1 MGNLWGMRSVI
12 TTANLIVGKDGSTT
26 LAGSSIGLSTDED
39 RRRFHELRSKN
50 DLILIGGNTAR
61 REPYKRTP
69 IPLYILTHT
78 KVRLQPKNQLAKQ
91 FTLSPSELINHLKS
105 SFNPDQSAPIN
116 LLVEAGAALLKQ
128 MIAEG
133 LIDHLYLTVNLEKTG
148 DNSISITEL
157 AKSFE
162 LISRENIAPCEFLH
176 YTKLAK

>member
-12 TTANLIVGKDGSTT
+12 TTANLIVGADGSTT

-39 RRRFHELRSKN
+39 RRRFHELRAKN

-91 FTLSPSELINHLKS
+91 FALSPAEMIYQLKS
-105 SFNPDQSAPIN
+105 SFNPDQSGPIKM
-116 LLVEAGAALLKQ
+116 LVEAGATLLRQ
-128 MIAEG
+128 MIDDG

-148 DNSISITEL
+148 ENSISIEDLTN
-157 AKSFE
+157 SFE
-162 LISRENIAPCEFLH
+162 LISRENITTCDFL
-176 YTKLAK
+176 YYQKLTK